1 MLALD
6 CRRDQPNEPGKGY
19 RRVEHEHVFTIPK
32 WATPHET
39 FHETP
44 HETFHETP
52 RETLHE
58 TTRETFHE
66 TLHETIETFAALNQL
81 QIKIRITPDAALRI
95 NPPAASNS
103 CPN

>member
-1 MLALD
+1 M
-6 CRRDQPNEPGKGY
+6 
-19 RRVEHEHVFTIPK
+19 EHGHVFTIPK

-52 RETLHE
+52 RETFHE
-58 TTRETFHE
+58 TPHETFHETPHETFHE
-66 TLHETIETFAALNQL
+66 TLHETFHETPHETIETFAALNQL
-81 QIKIRITPDAALRI
+81 QLKIRITPDAALRT